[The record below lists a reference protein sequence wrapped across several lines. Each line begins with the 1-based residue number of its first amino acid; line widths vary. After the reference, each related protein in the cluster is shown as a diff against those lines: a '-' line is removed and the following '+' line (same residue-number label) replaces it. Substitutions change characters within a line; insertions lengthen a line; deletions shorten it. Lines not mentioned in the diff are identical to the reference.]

1 MARFASVVLSVILA
15 GLACLGCG
23 GNEDVVANFKDAE
36 HARIGVMVGSTGEAV
51 AKARFP
57 EADVQSF
64 DDVMDAIAAM
74 SSGQLD
80 AVVISEPTAIHLL
93 KQNREFAIL
102 PEPLTNEDTAIALK
116 KGDPE
121 MLAELNRIIAELK
134 SDGTLSDMKRRW
146 LKADL
151 SPYEDKSPQ
160 VPTEG
165 REFKVGVT
173 ATREPVSFVDKNGQV
188 SGHDAELARIIA
200 ARLKRPVKFYNMK
213 FMALIPA
220 IQSGKIDC
228 IISGMTAT
236 DERRK
241 SVDFTE
247 PYFANHQVM
256 IVKKPDGGKGGA
268 GLLFSVNDLYDKRI
282 AVILGTTHDKW
293 ATKTFPNATV
303 LQFKTPFDMI
313 LALKSDKA
321 DAAVYTLDEVAIF
334 LREDKELAV
343 LGEPLWSSQAAIG
356 FNKENVE
363 LRTAFNRFLKEI
375 RENGVYGDM
384 VNRWMKIGDTKMPD
398 IQPASS
404 EEVLTVGILGD
415 NGLPFAIIKD
425 GKLIGFNVELLDRFG
440 EFTGKKIKYDDMEFG
455 SLIAAAA
462 TKKIDLIGATIAIN
476 EERKKRIAFSDPYH
490 ELHSVVFALK
500 KNIAQY
506 QTEKPPEK
514 KGRLSSFF
522 KGVAESFNSNIIL
535 ENRYLLIWDGLK
547 TTIVISVLSTLFG
560 TILGGLI
567 CFMRMKKSLLLNL
580 PARVYIAI
588 LRGIPVLV
596 VLMLIFY
603 VVFASV
609 NISPVIVA
617 VIAFGM
623 NFAAYVA
630 EIFRTGIEG
639 IEKGQT
645 EAGIAMGFTRV
656 GTFVSIILP
665 QTVRRILP
673 VYKGEFISLVKMTS
687 IVGYIAV
694 QDLTKASDI
703 IRSRTFDAFFPLI
716 MVAVLYF
723 VISWF
728 LMLSLE
734 YVEQKTNP
742 KRRRAKAGA
751 A

>member
-1 MARFASVVLSVILA
+1 MARFVSAILLAVFSAVFTAGCNGQETALSTL
-15 GLACLGCG
+15 
-23 GNEDVVANFKDAE
+23 KDAE

-57 EADVQSF
+57 EADLQSF
-64 DDVMDAIAAM
+64 DDVMDGIAAM

-93 KQNREFAIL
+93 KLNREFTII

-121 MLAELNRIIAELK
+121 MLAALNRIIAELK

-160 VPTEG
+160 ASTEG
-165 REFKVGVT
+165 PVFKVGVT
-173 ATREPVSFVDKNGQV
+173 ATREPVSFVDKNGKV

-200 ARLKRPVKFYNMK
+200 ARLKRPVEFFNMK

-220 IQSGKIDC
+220 LQSGKIDC

-236 DERRK
+236 GERRK
-241 SVDFTE
+241 SVDFSE
-247 PYFANHQVM
+247 PYFANKQVM
-256 IVKKPDGGKGGA
+256 IVKKPVGDKNAA
-268 GLLFSVNDLYDKRI
+268 GLLYSVNDLYDKRI

-293 ATKTFPNATV
+293 ATKTFPKATV
-303 LQFKTPFDMI
+303 LHFKTPFDMI
-313 LALKSDKA
+313 LALKSGKA
-321 DAAVYTLDEVAIF
+321 DAAVYTYDEVAIF
-334 LREDKELAV
+334 LREAKELAV

-356 FNKENVE
+356 FNKESVE
-363 LRTAFNRFLKEI
+363 LLAAFNRFLKHI
-375 RENGVYGDM
+375 RENGQYDDM
-384 VNRWMKIGDTKMPD
+384 VKRWMEKGDTVMPV
-398 IQPASS
+398 IPPASTD
-404 EEVLTVGILGD
+404 EVLTVGILGD
-415 NGLPFAIIKD
+415 NGLPFAIVKD

-440 EFTGKKIKYDDMEFG
+440 AFIGKRIKYDDMEFG
-455 SLIAAAA
+455 SIIAAAA
-462 TKKIDLIGATIAIN
+462 TKKIDMVGATIAIT

-490 ELHSVVFALK
+490 ELHSVAFALK

-506 QTEKPPEK
+506 QKPTPPEK
-514 KGRLSSFF
+514 KGAFSAFF
-522 KGVAESFNSNIIL
+522 KGLGESFHSNIIL

-547 TTIVISVLSTLFG
+547 TTMVISVFS
-560 TILGGLI
+560 TILGTLLGGLV
-567 CFMRMKKSLLLNL
+567 CFMRMSKKRLLNL
-580 PARVYIAI
+580 PAQVYISV

-596 VLMLIFY
+596 LLMLIYY

-609 NISPVIVA
+609 NISPVLVS
-617 VIAFGM
+617 VIAFGL

-630 EIFRTGIEG
+630 EIFRSGIEG
-639 IEKGQT
+639 VDKGQA
-645 EAGIAMGFTRV
+645 EAGIAMGFTRA
-656 GTFVSIILP
+656 GTFVTIILP
-665 QTVRRILP
+665 QTVRRIIP
-673 VYKGEFISLVKMTS
+673 VYKGDFITLVKMTS

-703 IRSRTFDAFFPLI
+703 IRSRTFDAFFPLV

-723 VISWF
+723 SISWF
-728 LMLSLE
+728 LMLSLD
-734 YVEQKTNP
+734 YLDKRTNP
-742 KRRRAKAGA
+742 RLRRRNGGA